1 MPQAGT
7 AVMASDGSKK
17 GAGEMGLRFREIL
30 HSGRFVVTS
39 EIGPPKGTNLEKMI
53 HHIELLKDKVDAL
66 NVTDHQSSV
75 MRYPSMGGALL
86 VKEHGG
92 EPILQMTCRDRN
104 RLALQADLLFAYSR
118 GIRNVLCLTGDS
130 VVVGDHKE
138 AKGVFDLDS
147 CQLLQAI
154 RTLEKGK
161 DLGGNDL
168 DGAVEFCAGAI
179 VTPEA
184 KPLEPQLIKF
194 EKKVEAGAEF
204 IQTQAVYDLDN
215 FGRFMEYARPFGVK
229 ILAGIILLTSWRMA
243 EYMNKNVPGVF
254 VPQSLIEEMKTAPKG
269 KAVEKGV
276 EIAGRMI
283 RTLKEGKICD
293 GVHIMA
299 IGREE
304 AVPEILREAGLEGG
318 TGG

>member
-1 MPQAGT
+1 
-7 AVMASDGSKK
+7 MALS
-17 GAGEMGLRFREIL
+17 FRDAL
-30 HSGRFVVTS
+30 NSGKFVVTS
-39 EIGPPKGTNLEKMI
+39 EIAPPKGTNLETML

-75 MRYPSMGGALL
+75 MRFPSLGGCLAI
-86 VKEHGG
+86 KERGG

-104 RLALQADLLFAYSR
+104 RLALQAELLLAHSR
-118 GIRNVLCLTGDS
+118 GIRNVLCLTGDA
-130 VVVGDHKE
+130 VPVGDHKE

-147 CQLLQAI
+147 TQLLHTI
-154 RTLEKGK
+154 RLMESGK
-161 DLGGNDL
+161 DMAGNDL

-184 KPLEPQLIKF
+184 QPIEPQLIKF

-204 IQTQAVYDLDN
+204 FQTQAIYDLEN
-215 FGRFMEYARPFGVK
+215 FTKFMQYARQFPVK
-229 ILAGIILLTSWRMA
+229 VLAGIVLLSSARMA
-243 EYMNKNVPGVF
+243 KFMTENVPGIF
-254 VPQSLIEEMKTAPKG
+254 VPQNLIDELASAPKG
-269 KAVEKGV
+269 EVLAKGI

-283 RTLKEGKICD
+283 AALKKDSICD

-304 AVPEILREAGLEGG
+304 VVPDILTAAGL
-318 TGG
+318 